1 MSFLNGS
8 DKLKILRN
16 GQKLFYERKYKLAN
30 KEFER
35 YLDIYGYDEEVM
47 KMKVICYLFLKEYKN
62 AKNYC
67 DRILRRDHL
76 NEFALINKGHAFNEL
91 EKYDYALKA
100 LEIATYYY
108 PYNPDAWCNK
118 GRTFRN
124 NDPTPAG
131 SPTSEGDFP
140 PAKTTTPNT
149 PPVPARTS
157 PQNKE
162 ASDWTRI
169 SFSLEPT
176 QNTRDIV

>member
-8 DKLKILRN
+8 DKLEILRN

-30 KEFER
+30 QEFER

-47 KMKVICYLFLKEYKN
+47 KMKVICYLLLKEYKN

-118 GRTFRN
+118 GRTLALLGRY
-124 NDPTPAG
+124 DD
-131 SPTSEGDFP
+131 SIECY
-140 PAKTTTPNT
+140 K
-149 PPVPARTS
+149 
-157 PQNKE
+157 K
-162 ASDWTRI
+162 
-169 SFSLEPT
+169 SLELDPYHNEARIGL
-176 QNTRDIV
+176 QIVNEKINE